1 MINPHP
7 GNHSIANVP
16 PLSAQSQYKCVLP
29 VFPTVVTGEHE
40 DRGVF
45 VVGAVMLEAVHT
57 EAVLVAGVEGG
68 PCATYG
74 VVNLRQESRM
84 RR

>member
-1 MINPHP
+1 MYLHSVSRASINVYCL
-7 GNHSIANVP
+7 SS
-16 PLSAQSQYKCVLP
+16 PL
-29 VFPTVVTGEHE
+29 PTVVTGEHE

-57 EAVLVAGVEGG
+57 EAMLVPGVEGG

-84 RR
+84 RQ